1 MQIYN
6 LEHITTTFLIRPDKK
21 GLFELKKNTQVR
33 YIEYVFFFY
42 IMYLVYVPYN
52 KVVTTYLYRLNS
64 VDL

>member
-6 LEHITTTFLIRPDKK
+6 LEHITTTFLIRIDKK
-21 GLFELKKNTQVR
+21 SFELKKNTQVR

-52 KVVTTYLYRLNS
+52 KLVITYLYRLNS